1 MWWGLPRENYIS
13 TSVES
18 TRHGARAVEGP
29 VKDLENPRTRYRNFS
44 DTEIV
49 LSVAKPNE
57 QFAVLLAG
65 DDGLVVWTRKGSL
78 AEASGGVRLGRRH
91 RPLNIRLWYLYRLKS
106 SA

>member
-1 MWWGLPRENYIS
+1 MARE
-13 TSVES
+13 
-18 TRHGARAVEGP
+18 AVEGP

-65 DDGLVVWTRKGSL
+65 DDGLVWWLYQEGK
-78 AEASGGVRLGRRH
+78 
-91 RPLNIRLWYLYRLKS
+91 PLPRQVVV
-106 SA
+106 